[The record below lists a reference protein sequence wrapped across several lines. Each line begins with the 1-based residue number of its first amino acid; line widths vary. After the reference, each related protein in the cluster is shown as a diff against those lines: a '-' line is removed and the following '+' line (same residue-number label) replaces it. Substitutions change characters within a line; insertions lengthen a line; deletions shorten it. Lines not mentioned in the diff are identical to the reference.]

1 MLSLCST
8 RSTAIGEETVNEIE
22 LVGARETLGCAS
34 NGFPVAWCVQGWHG
48 EGSVDFGR
56 VYECRSS
63 RTKSLTNISLFLRD
77 VSNIVSKKSA
87 KSSGVFY
94 NYKECLALND
104 TVLKRQLHCGLK
116 KPIGYLRDP
125 AVIKKTTSDCS
136 FFGKNI

>member
-63 RTKSLTNISLFLRD
+63 RTKSLTNIALSQRFLKYFSQKKVQSDVDIFITTGSLR
-77 VSNIVSKKSA
+77 
-87 KSSGVFY
+87 
-94 NYKECLALND
+94 
-104 TVLKRQLHCGLK
+104 
-116 KPIGYLRDP
+116 
-125 AVIKKTTSDCS
+125 
-136 FFGKNI
+136 